1 MFETRSNDF
10 IKGIEITINSKP
22 HEIETDNYN
31 FMVPTIKTSQSILN
45 NSDSQALSTNASS
58 ECYSTE

>member
-10 IKGIEITINSKP
+10 IKGIEITINCKP

-45 NSDSQALSTNASS
+45 NSDSQALSTNAS
-58 ECYSTE
+58 